1 MQHRSPVS
9 NPVVN
14 RSATILS
21 ILGLLFLIALI
32 LFIHTGLKNGDLE
45 KRFIQPLRDFYTDLN
60 QPPVKSP
67 DLESLPL
74 ASQLPSL
81 SPTPKASI
89 SPKKPVAAPVAPC
102 TRMNIREGEFSS
114 NKCYS
119 SQDYDDLVYYLNRFN
134 NAVFT
139 LNGANAAMKIT
150 CSGSEFFKQSCEE
163 DTKEKQQAESDIG
176 KYRETV
182 KSIIAKGR

>member
-1 MQHRSPVS
+1 
-9 NPVVN
+9 
-14 RSATILS
+14 
-21 ILGLLFLIALI
+21 
-32 LFIHTGLKNGDLE
+32 
-45 KRFIQPLRDFYTDLN
+45 
-60 QPPVKSP
+60 
-67 DLESLPL
+67 
-74 ASQLPSL
+74 
-81 SPTPKASI
+81 
-89 SPKKPVAAPVAPC
+89 
-102 TRMNIREGEFSS
+102 MNIREGEFSS

-134 NAVFT
+134 NAGFT